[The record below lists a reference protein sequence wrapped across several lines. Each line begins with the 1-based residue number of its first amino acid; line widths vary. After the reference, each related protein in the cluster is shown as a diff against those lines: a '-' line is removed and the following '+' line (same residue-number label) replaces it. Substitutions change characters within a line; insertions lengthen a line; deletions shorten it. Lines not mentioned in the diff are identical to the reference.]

1 MNIGKTNDL
10 WDISDRPHTKTKLDI
25 LKKCFGMWLTVWNN
39 QAWAYDEWYI
49 IDLFAG
55 RGTYKDGEQ
64 MVNGSPLIYLD
75 TIAKKKDKLR
85 QNLAIKLFF
94 VEDDSANFGYL
105 KDNVDKFKEDNPQ
118 LKNIVNTE
126 LLNDDC
132 NKVIERIIKKI
143 DNTDK
148 NPLFVFIDPYGIKIQ
163 KPTIEQI
170 VKLKNRKDIM
180 FNYILEAV
188 RRTSGIARKKHYG
201 EELTFREIRTLQTLK
216 DFIGDDINLVDE
228 NGLKALDL
236 EVLADYVR
244 SLFTPQDL
252 NVVAY
257 DMPYPD
263 RNDILY
269 YLLYAS
275 KNQNITNI
283 VKDIYAR
290 QKEDNSQP
298 LLFGNYKD
306 NIITVTKKIE
316 EIERRSLLY
325 KTGVE
330 YGSWTINHVAGCKH
344 GCDYPC
350 YAYML
355 SKRFGRV
362 KDYNDW
368 RTPKIISN
376 TLELLEDEI
385 RKYKDQLD
393 FVHLSFMTDP
403 FMYDADTK
411 DLIPEI
417 KNLTLK
423 IIERLNKANI
433 RVTVLTKGFYP
444 DEILKKLSGQNEEF
458 LMDNEYGISLVSL
471 SDKFKQRF
479 EQFSAPFIKRI
490 DSLKKLND
498 AGLKTWVSIEPYP
511 TPNLDET
518 SKNIEKLLDSIS
530 FVDKIVFGR
539 LNYNIEASK
548 FPDNENFYKRTAE
561 TLIKFCQKN
570 DIIYHIKEGTP
581 YSEEKTKKIFK

>member
-1 MNIGKTNDL
+1 MNIGKTNER
-10 WDISDRPHTKTKLDI
+10 WDISGRPHTKTKLDI

-39 QAWAYDEWYI
+39 QKWANNEWYI

-55 RGTYKDGEQ
+55 RGTYADGDQ
-64 MVNGSPLIYLD
+64 TVNGSPLIYLD
-75 TIAKKKDKLR
+75 TIAKIKDRLR
-85 QNLAIKLFF
+85 QNLNIKLFF
-94 VEDDSANFGYL
+94 VEYDSANFGHL
-105 KDNVDKFKEDNPQ
+105 KDNVGMFIENNPQ
-118 LKNIVNTE
+118 LKSIVDIE
-126 LLNDDC
+126 LFNDDC
-132 NKVIERIIKKI
+132 NRVIEPIIKKI
-143 DNTDK
+143 NNTDK
-148 NPLFVFIDPYGIKIQ
+148 NPLFVFIDPYGIKIP

-180 FNYILEAV
+180 LNYILEAV

-201 EELTFREIRTLQTLK
+201 EELTFREIRTLQTLRE
-216 DFIGDDINLVDE
+216 FIGDDIDLVGE
-228 NGLKALDL
+228 NGMKALDL

-244 SLFTPQDL
+244 SLFTPRNL

-290 QKEDNSQP
+290 QKEDSSQP
-298 LLFGNYKD
+298 SLFGRKEFYRD

-330 YGSWTINHVAGCKH
+330 YGSWTINHVAGCMH
-344 GCDYPC
+344 GCRYPC

-362 KDYNDW
+362 KDYEDW
-368 RTPKIISN
+368 RTPKIITN
-376 TLELLEDEI
+376 TLEILEDEI
-385 RKYKDQLD
+385 RKYRDQLD

-403 FMYDADTK
+403 FMYDTDSK

-417 KNLTLK
+417 KDLTLK
-423 IIERLNKANI
+423 VIERLNKAGI
-433 RVTVLTKGFYP
+433 KVTVLTKGFYP
-444 DEILKKLSGQNEEF
+444 DEITDKEF
-458 LMDNEYGISLVSL
+458 LKDNEYGISIVSL

-479 EQFSAPFIKRI
+479 EPFSAPYKKRI
-490 DSLKKLND
+490 DSLRKLSD
-498 AGLKTWVSIEPYP
+498 AKLRTWVSIEPYP

-518 SKNIEKLLDSIS
+518 SANIEKLLDIIG
-530 FVDKIVFGR
+530 FVDKIVFGK

-548 FPDNENFYKRTAE
+548 FPNSESFYKKTAE
-561 TLIKFCQKN
+561 ALIKFCEKN
-570 DIIYHIKEGTP
+570 NIIYHIKEGTP
-581 YSEEKTKKIFK
+581 YSEEKTRKIFK